1 LPRDFEH
8 DPIRVVHLIHTVAH
22 GGVETILVNWM
33 HELRGSRIDARLAC
47 FTNPDGSEQA
57 FLDACAREGIVV
69 DTIPWSKRKPVFKAA
84 RELGRIVDEHRA
96 EILHTHNTYADL
108 VALACK
114 PGRRLA
120 LASSVYVWSDFGW
133 KRNLLQTIN
142 KFALKLFDCV
152 IAQCEATR
160 QELIRRG
167 LPEATSRVVIS
178 GFEVEAA
185 ILDPAA
191 RAAGRA
197 ARGIADDTV
206 LFANVARC
214 YPEKAQDLLLETF
227 AEVAAR
233 EPRAHLWLFG
243 TGPLEQKLKEHA
255 HRIGLDAAVEFV
267 GFAPDI
273 DTQLQLTDAQLHPSY
288 AEGVPLAVCSGMA
301 AGLPLVASAV
311 GGIPEMIDHDVNGML
326 VPAADAPDFRR
337 AFAAATERLLR
348 EPETRARL
356 GSAARR
362 FMVEE
367 YSMEAA
373 MRQLFDVYAEI
384 LPR

>member
-1 LPRDFEH
+1 MPRDFQQ
-8 DPIRVVHLIHTVAH
+8 DPIRVVHLIHTMAH

-33 HELRGSRIDARLAC
+33 EELRGSRIDVRLVC
-47 FTNPDGSEQA
+47 FANPDGSEQA
-57 FLDACAREGIVV
+57 FLEACARAGIAV
-69 DTIPWSKRKPVFKAA
+69 DTIPWSRRKPVFKAA
-84 RELGRIVDEHRA
+84 RALGRILDGHRA

-120 LASSVYVWSDFGW
+120 LVSSVYVWSDFGW
-133 KRNLLQTIN
+133 KRNVLQAIN
-142 KFALKLFDCV
+142 KYALKLFDCV

-167 LPEATSRVVIS
+167 LSEATSRVVIS

-185 ILDPAA
+185 TLDAPA

-197 ARGIADDTV
+197 EHGIAEDTV

-227 AEVAAR
+227 AEVVAR

-243 TGPLEQKLKEHA
+243 TGPLENELKA
-255 HRIGLDAAVEFV
+255 QARSLGLDEAVEFV

-301 AGLPLVASAV
+301 AGLPLVASSV
-311 GGIPEMIDHDVNGML
+311 GGIPEMIDDDVNGLL
-326 VPAADAPDFRR
+326 VPGADDPDFRR
-337 AFAAATERLLR
+337 AFIAATERLVR

-356 GSAARR
+356 GEAARR
-362 FMVEE
+362 FMHEE

-373 MRQLFDVYAEI
+373 MRQLFDTYAEF
-384 LPR
+384 LAR